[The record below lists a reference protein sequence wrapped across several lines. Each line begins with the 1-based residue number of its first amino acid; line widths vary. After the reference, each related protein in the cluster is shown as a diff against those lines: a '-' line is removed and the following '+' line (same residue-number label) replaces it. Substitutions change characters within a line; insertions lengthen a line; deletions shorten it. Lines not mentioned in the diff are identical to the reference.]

1 MGDDVNRQILL
12 KRRPEGLVQRD
23 DFESAEGPMPEP
35 ADGEVLVRTDWLGID
50 ATVRTWLSKAEGY
63 IPPVE
68 IGEVVRCSGIGTVL
82 RVAQREGSRR
92 RARRHA
98 DRLAGVRRRRRRP
111 DAHDRAGRRRP
122 IRWRRSACS
131 AAAGMTA
138 YVGLTE
144 IGKPQA
150 GETVVVSAAAG
161 GTGSIAVQ
169 IAKILGC
176 RVIGIAGTDEKCRW
190 LVDELGIDGA
200 INHRT
205 DDLAAR
211 LKELCPKRVD
221 VFFDNTGGPIL
232 DAVLGRLA
240 NNGRVV
246 LCGAISSYNDA
257 HKPPGPANYLNLIS
271 RRGRMQGFI
280 SWDYWGR
287 WAEITEQL
295 EKWMFEG
302 KLMHREHVFDG
313 LDAAPGRAQRHVHRR
328 EHRQDREST
337 RQLSWA
343 AERVCRSSTGAAQTK
358 SRHTYAKPSRRSC
371 PQRRVVRLA
380 PGETAFGR

>member
-1 MGDDVNRQILL
+1 L
-12 KRRPEGLVQRD
+12 QRD
-23 DFESAEGPMPEP
+23 DFESVDGARPEP
-35 ADGEVLVRTDWLGID
+35 GDGEVLVRTDWLGID

-68 IGEVVRCSGIGTVL
+68 LGEVVRCSGIGTVL
-82 RVAQREGSRR
+82 QS
-92 RARRHA
+92 
-98 DRLAGVRRRRRRP
+98 
-111 DAHDRAGRRRP
+111 
-122 IRWRRSACS
+122 RSAKVPAGS
-131 AAAGMTA
+131 LVATLTGWQEYAVVGDDPMLTTVLPDGSDPLAALSVFGAAGMTA
-138 YVGLTE
+138 YVGLNE
-144 IGKPQA
+144 IGNATA

-176 RVIGIAGTDEKCRW
+176 RVIGIAGSDEKCKW
-190 LVDELGIDGA
+190 LVDELELDGA
-200 INHRT
+200 INHRS
-205 DDLAAR
+205 DDLSTR
-211 LKELCPKRVD
+211 LRELCPKRID

-232 DAVLGRLA
+232 DAVLGWLA
-240 NNGRVV
+240 DNGRVV

-302 KLMHREHVFDG
+302 KLVHREHIFEG
-313 LDAAPGRAQRHVHRR
+313 LESAPDALNAMFTGENLGKIVI
-328 EHRQDREST
+328 
-337 RQLSWA
+337 
-343 AERVCRSSTGAAQTK
+343 RVAGSSN
-358 SRHTYAKPSRRSC
+358 
-371 PQRRVVRLA
+371 
-380 PGETAFGR
+380 

>member
-1 MGDDVNRQILL
+1 MSIDADVNRQILL
-12 KRRPEGLVQRD
+12 ERRPTGLVEPD
-23 DFESAEGPMPEP
+23 DFRAVDGAVPEP
-35 ADGEVLVRTDWLGID
+35 GDGEVLVRTDCLGID
-50 ATVRTWLSKAEGY
+50 ATVRTWLSQAEGY

-82 RVAQREGSRR
+82 QSKSDKVPEGSLVATLTGWQEYAVIGDDPMLTTVLPDGSDP
-92 RARRHA
+92 RAA
-98 DRLAGVRRRRRRP
+98 LSVFG
-111 DAHDRAGRRRP
+111 
-122 IRWRRSACS
+122 
-131 AAAGMTA
+131 AAGMTA

-144 IGKPQA
+144 IGNVYP

-161 GTGSIAVQ
+161 GTGSLAVQ

-176 RVIGIAGTDEKCRW
+176 RVIGIAGSDEKCRW

-205 DDLAAR
+205 DDVAAR

-240 NNGRVV
+240 NKGRIV
-246 LCGAISSYNDA
+246 LCGAISSYNDT

-295 EKWMFEG
+295 DVWMIEG
-302 KLMHREHVFDG
+302 KLVHREHVFEG
-313 LDAAPGRAQRHVHRR
+313 LDAAPDALNAMFTGENIGKIV
-328 EHRQDREST
+328 
-337 RQLSWA
+337 
-343 AERVCRSSTGAAQTK
+343 VKVSSQG
-358 SRHTYAKPSRRSC
+358 
-371 PQRRVVRLA
+371 
-380 PGETAFGR
+380 

>member
-1 MGDDVNRQILL
+1 MGADVNRQILL
-12 KRRPEGLVQRD
+12 KRRPEGLVERD
-23 DFESAEGPMPEP
+23 DFESVDRPLPEP

-63 IPPVE
+63 IPPVDL
-68 IGEVVRCSGIGTVL
+68 GEVVRCSGIGTVL
-82 RVAQREGSRR
+82 QS
-92 RARRHA
+92 
-98 DRLAGVRRRRRRP
+98 
-111 DAHDRAGRRRP
+111 
-122 IRWRRSACS
+122 RSAKVPEGALVATLTGWQEYAVVGDDPMLTTVLAEGTDPLAALS
-131 AAAGMTA
+131 VFGAAGMTA
-138 YVGLTE
+138 YVGLID
-144 IGKPQA
+144 IGNVET
-150 GETVVVSAAAG
+150 GDTVVVSAAAG
-161 GTGSIAVQ
+161 GTGSIVVQ

-176 RVIGIAGTDEKCRW
+176 RVIGIAGTDEKCKW
-190 LVDELGIDGA
+190 LVDDLGIDGA

-205 DDLAAR
+205 DDLAAK

-302 KLMHREHVFDG
+302 KLVHREHIFDG
-313 LDAAPGRAQRHVHRR
+313 LDAAPDA
-328 EHRQDREST
+328 
-337 RQLSWA
+337 LNA
-343 AERVCRSSTGAAQTK
+343 MFTGENVGK
-358 SRHTYAKPSRRSC
+358 I
-371 PQRRVVRLA
+371 VVRVS
-380 PGETAFGR
+380 